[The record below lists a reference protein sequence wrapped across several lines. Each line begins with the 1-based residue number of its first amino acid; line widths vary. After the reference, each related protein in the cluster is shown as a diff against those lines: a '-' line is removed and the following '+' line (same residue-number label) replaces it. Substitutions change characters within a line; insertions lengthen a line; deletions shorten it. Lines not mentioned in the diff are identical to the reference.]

1 MGVAAEVETG
11 NASVVEVVEAAVEV
25 GAEVGEELVGVED
38 QVVLGPSYLSGNS
51 IDRSCREFLQ
61 CRRSL
66 CSFLCSY
73 FSCLRA

>member
-1 MGVAAEVETG
+1 MGEIVAMV
-11 NASVVEVVEAAVEV
+11 
-25 GAEVGEELVGVED
+25 AEVGRVEAEVMAGEDESVGFVAH
-38 QVVLGPSYLSGNS
+38 VVFGPSYLSGNS